1 MITPQELNLI
11 KKQNRKKLEMI
22 LKRKDY
28 QIKLA
33 KKYYGDNYSV
43 AFAGEN
49 HYENSQNKPRKKKK

>member
-1 MITPQELNLI
+1 MITQKELSMI
-11 KKQNRKKLEMI
+11 KKQNQKRLEMI

-33 KKYYGDNYSV
+33 KKYYGDSYSV
-43 AFAGEN
+43 TFAGEK